1 MVFSFL
7 SRERLYWVLQ
17 LSGWGLLAFISLLFA
32 DIFKVELPAYL
43 LYGRVAASCLLGLF
57 TTHVARLLLK
67 RIGLLKKPLE
77 KIWPWVLLIVLA
89 TALLY
94 GILLL
99 LAFETFNLYLSADA
113 SQLNVFQKVLA
124 LTADSGLFISSWLL
138 IYFFEHYNADN
149 RRRQVD
155 SLKLEST
162 VRELELKTL
171 KAHINPHFIFNSL
184 NSIRALVDEN
194 PERARRAITE
204 LSNLL
209 RSSMQTEKL
218 QLVPLQHELDVI
230 KDYLALEK
238 IRFEDRLQVETSIAP
253 ETLELPVPP
262 MMLQTLVENA
272 IKHGIGTRING
283 GWIKIRSYIREDQH
297 VLEVA
302 NSGNLNG
309 SVITAGFGL
318 SSTQNRLQI
327 LFGDSARLDIRQP
340 EQEVVLSSVHMPVKS
355 YHA

>member
-1 MVFSFL
+1 M
-7 SRERLYWVLQ
+7 
-17 LSGWGLLAFISLLFA
+17 
-32 DIFKVELPAYL
+32 
-43 LYGRVAASCLLGLF
+43 
-57 TTHVARLLLK
+57 
-67 RIGLLKKPLE
+67 
-77 KIWPWVLLIVLA
+77 
-89 TALLY
+89 
-94 GILLL
+94 
-99 LAFETFNLYLSADA
+99 FNLYLSADS
-113 SQLNVFQKVLA
+113 SQLSYFQKVLA

-138 IYFFEHYNADN
+138 IYFFEHFNADN

-218 QLVPLQHELDVI
+218 QLVSLQHELDII
-230 KDYLALEK
+230 KDYLALES
-238 IRFEDRLQVETSIAP
+238 IRFEDRLQMEASIHP
-253 ETLELPVPP
+253 ETLSLPVPP

-272 IKHGIGTRING
+272 IKHGITTRING
-283 GWIKIRSYIREDQH
+283 GWIKIRSYILEGQH
-297 VLEVA
+297 ILEVA

-309 SVITAGFGL
+309 SVISAGFGL
-318 SSTQNRLQI
+318 SNTQNRLQI
-327 LFGDSARLDIRQP
+327 LFGDKARLDILQP
-340 EQEVVLSSVHMPVKS
+340 EREVVLTSVHMPLKS
-355 YHA
+355 

>member
-1 MVFSFL
+1 M
-7 SRERLYWVLQ
+7 
-17 LSGWGLLAFISLLFA
+17 AIISLLFA
-32 DIFKVELPAYL
+32 DIFKVQLPGYL
-43 LYGRVAASCLLGLF
+43 LFGRVAATCLLGLL
-57 TTHVARLLLK
+57 TTHAARLILKKIALLK
-67 RIGLLKKPLE
+67 NPLE
-77 KIWPWVLLIVLA
+77 KIWPWLLLTVFA
-89 TALLY
+89 SALVY
-94 GILLL
+94 GLLL
-99 LAFETFNLYLSADA
+99 LLVFEVFNLYFSAES
-113 SQLNVFQKVLA
+113 SQLSFFQKVIA

-138 IYFFEHYNADN
+138 IYFFEHYNADS

-218 QLVPLQHELDVI
+218 QLVPLQHELDII
-230 KDYLALEK
+230 KDYLALESL
-238 IRFEDRLQVETSIAP
+238 RFEDRLQVETTVEPS
-253 ETLELPVPP
+253 TLDLPVPP

-272 IKHGIGTRING
+272 IKHGISTRING
-283 GWIKIRSYIREDQH
+283 GWIHVRSFIREGQH

-309 SVITAGFGL
+309 TVITAGFGL

-327 LFGDSARLDIRQP
+327 LFGDKARLDIRQP
-340 EQEVVLSSVHMPVKS
+340 EREVVLSSVHMPLKS
-355 YHA
+355 YSA

>member
-1 MVFSFL
+1 
-7 SRERLYWVLQ
+7 
-17 LSGWGLLAFISLLFA
+17 
-32 DIFKVELPAYL
+32 
-43 LYGRVAASCLLGLF
+43 
-57 TTHVARLLLK
+57 
-67 RIGLLKKPLE
+67 
-77 KIWPWVLLIVLA
+77 
-89 TALLY
+89 
-94 GILLL
+94 
-99 LAFETFNLYLSADA
+99 
-113 SQLNVFQKVLA
+113 
-124 LTADSGLFISSWLL
+124 
-138 IYFFEHYNADN
+138 
-149 RRRQVD
+149 
-155 SLKLEST
+155 
-162 VRELELKTL
+162 
-171 KAHINPHFIFNSL
+171 
-184 NSIRALVDEN
+184 
-194 PERARRAITE
+194 
-204 LSNLL
+204 
-209 RSSMQTEKL
+209 MQTEKL